1 MDDPPWRWNAS
12 VFAEE
17 ARRGNRRVIALTHF
31 WLNLVCLL
39 AMPTFTE
46 SLAPFDSHP
55 MSQPV
60 PGAISFPDGKLCD
73 VTQPPYNA
81 KGDNRTVDT
90 AAIQRAVDACGDLP
104 TGGTVLLPKGGWF
117 VSGAVWL
124 RSNLT
129 FAVEGVLMGST
140 DPTAYP
146 TTYTR
151 AAAVMQH
158 AHSSLLNGGRCLEMK
173 DPLVGW
179 DDCKSWSKL
188 ENVIIAGGGEVNHN
202 GDGWCHTNGI
212 TKNCEENFQLYPKTF
227 GMTYINGLTVS
238 GLRIRH
244 PVTWAI
250 YTCFCN
256 NVRIV
261 DTDVWSDGHNVNAI
275 VPESTWNVYIA
286 NNTIRTRDDC
296 LSLKAGMDWS
306 GRMVNISTENV
317 HIENNAFFYGHAI
330 SIGSETSGW
339 IRDVV
344 VRDNTLHGVE
354 AVVRMK
360 SQRGRGGGAE
370 RLLFQG
376 MRGDVLTAIQINMEY
391 KEAKATNA
399 SATPHFRDITVRNVT
414 VTTADAAI
422 MCDGLPEAPVTNLV
436 VENVTIVGKVGQ
448 TCLNCFG
455 SQNGTN
461 PKLCMQ

>member
-1 MDDPPWRWNAS
+1 MG
-12 VFAEE
+12 F
-17 ARRGNRRVIALTHF
+17 L
-31 WLNLVCLL
+31 LNIVCVLVVPKLV
-39 AMPTFTE
+39 E
-46 SLAPFDSHP
+46 SLAPFDP
-55 MSQPV
+55 TRLSQPV
-60 PGAISFPDGKLCD
+60 PGAVSFPDGKLCD
-73 VTQPPYNA
+73 VTKPPYSA
-81 KGDNRTVDT
+81 KGDNQTVDT
-90 AAIQRAVDACGDLP
+90 AALQRAVDACGNLS

-117 VSGAVWL
+117 VSGALWL

-129 FAVEGVLMGST
+129 FAIEGVLMGST
-140 DPTAYP
+140 DPKAYP
-146 TTYTR
+146 ITYTR

-188 ENVIIAGGGEVNHN
+188 ENVIITGGGEVNQN
-202 GDGWCHTNGI
+202 GGEWCYTNG
-212 TKNCEENFQLYPKTF
+212 TKKCKENFQLYPKTF
-227 GMTYINGLTVS
+227 GMTYVNGLTVS
-238 GLRIRH
+238 NLRILH
-244 PVTWAI
+244 PVTWTI
-250 YTCFCN
+250 YTCFSN

-261 DTDVWSDGHNVNAI
+261 DNDVWSDGHNVNAV

-306 GRMVNISTENV
+306 GRMVNISTEN
-317 HIENNAFFYGHAI
+317 ILIANNAFSYGHAI

-344 VRDNTLHGVE
+344 VRDNVLHDVE

-360 SQRGRGGGAE
+360 SKRGRGGGAE
-370 RLLFQG
+370 RLIFQG
-376 MRGDVLTAIQINMEY
+376 IRGDVLTAIQINMEY
-391 KEAKATNA
+391 KSSKPTNA
-399 SATPHFRDITVRNVT
+399 SATPLFRDITVRDVV

-422 MCDGLPEAPVTNLV
+422 MCDGLPEAPVSGLV
-436 VENVTIVGKVGQ
+436 VENVTIAGKVGQ

-455 SQNGTN
+455 SQKDTH
-461 PKLCMQ
+461 PQLCMQNASH

>member
-1 MDDPPWRWNAS
+1 MFFLLR
-12 VFAEE
+12 
-17 ARRGNRRVIALTHF
+17 I
-31 WLNLVCLL
+31 VCLL
-39 AMPTFTE
+39 ALPTLVE
-46 SLAPFDSHP
+46 SLAPFEP
-55 MSQPV
+55 AQLSQPV
-60 PGAISFPDGKLCD
+60 SGAVSFPEGKLCD
-73 VTQPPYNA
+73 VTHPPYSA
-81 KGDNRTVDT
+81 KGDNQTVDT
-90 AAIQRAVDACGDLP
+90 AALQRAVDACGDLP

-117 VSGAVWL
+117 VSGALWL

-140 DPTAYP
+140 DPKAYP

-188 ENVIIAGGGEVNHN
+188 ENVIITGGGEVNHN
-202 GDGWCHTNGI
+202 GDSWCYTNG
-212 TKNCEENFQLYPKTF
+212 TKKCKENFHLYPKTF
-227 GMTYINGLTVS
+227 GMTYVNGLTVS

-244 PVTWAI
+244 PVTWTI
-250 YTCFCN
+250 YTCFSN
-256 NVRIV
+256 NVRI
-261 DTDVWSDGHNVNAI
+261 TGNDVWSDGHNVNAI

-317 HIENNAFFYGHAI
+317 LIAGNGFFNGHAI

-339 IRDVV
+339 IRDIA
-344 VRDNTLHGVE
+344 VRNNTLHSVE

-376 MRGDVLTAIQINMEY
+376 IRGDVLTAIQINMEY
-391 KEAKATNA
+391 KKAKPTNA
-399 SATPHFRDITVRNVT
+399 SATPLFRDITVRDVIVT
-414 VTTADAAI
+414 SADAAI
-422 MCDGLPEAPVTNLV
+422 VCDGLPEAPVTGLV
-436 VENVTIVGKVGQ
+436 VENVTVTGKVGQ

-455 SQNGTN
+455 SQKATDPQLCMRSNGTAVA
-461 PKLCMQ
+461 K